1 MKILHK
7 LVGLGMA
14 TLTIFVAIIPAY
26 SVGKADKN
34 AVQDIE
40 VLEEKAHTEISY
52 TERREDGTYYILE
65 SFDGISVTSKIYK
78 IDNGKRSLNSTID
91 SEIHNGYVLCV
102 EEKENGEVEK
112 YQVKVIKDSLL
123 EQSKHLLEKQQ
134 PLLVA
139 TSKKTYLR
147 TEKYGISLVGKKA
160 TIAIA
165 AAAIVAATA
174 YVNFPVAVKIV
185 TAAIAAGA
193 GAGAAS
199 LPDYLYVTSKV
210 YTTHSSGKIYTRY
223 ENSYYLDSAR
233 TKYVG
238 SWTFSKRWGH

>member
-7 LVGLGMA
+7 LVGLGLA
-14 TLTIFVAIIPAY
+14 VLTIFVAVVPAY
-26 SVGKADKN
+26 AVGKTDN
-34 AVQDIE
+34 DAVQDVEI
-40 VLEEKAHTEISY
+40 LEEKECMEISY
-52 TERREDGTYYILE
+52 TEQKEDGTYYILE
-65 SFDGISVTSKIYK
+65 SFDGTAITSKIYRTDK
-78 IDNGKRSLNSTID
+78 GKSVLTATVV
-91 SEIHNGYVLCV
+91 SEIQNGYVRCT
-102 EEKENGEVEK
+102 EKKENGEIEK
-112 YQVKVIKDSLL
+112 YQVKAIKDPLL
-123 EQSKHLLEKQQ
+123 EQPKYLYERQAQS
-134 PLLVA
+134 LVA

-174 YVNFPVAVKIV
+174 YVNFPAAVKIV

-193 GAGAAS
+193 GAGSAA

>member
-1 MKILHK
+1 MKVLHK
-7 LVGLGMA
+7 LEGLVLA
-14 TLTIFVAIIPAY
+14 VFTIFVAVVPA
-26 SVGKADKN
+26 SAVGKTDN
-34 AVQDIE
+34 AVVQDVEI
-40 VLEEKAHTEISY
+40 LEEKARTEISY
-52 TERREDGTYYILE
+52 TEQREEGTYFILE
-65 SFDGISVTSKIYK
+65 SFDGNTVTSKIYK
-78 IDNGKRSLNSTID
+78 IDNGKRALTATIV
-91 SEIHNGYVLCV
+91 SEIHNGHVLCV
-102 EEKENGEVEK
+102 EKDENGEVEK
-112 YQVKVIKDSLL
+112 YQVKVSKDPLI
-123 EQSKHLLEKQQ
+123 EQHRYFFEKQSQ
-134 PLLVA
+134 SLVA

-185 TAAIAAGA
+185 TAAISAGA